1 MSHIVVIRG
10 GEYGQAYD
18 PEEGHVSVEIRYNPS
33 HSLSNEQVGNKVTRI
48 KNLLDKLYAIE
59 GEEVEP

>member
-10 GEYGQAYD
+10 GEYGED
-18 PEEGHVSVEIRYNPS
+18 PEEGHVGVEVRWNPS
-33 HSLSNEQVGNKVTRI
+33 HSLSNAQIGNKVTRI